1 MLESVL
7 DIPYW
12 FELLATVTASIG
24 GAMVATRARY
34 DIFGVIVITIIT
46 GLFGAIFRDVLL
58 QDYGI
63 YAFQQ
68 PSLIVACVITAL
80 VVFYFGQ
87 LVTYITRVVDVIDS
101 LSLGMWGVITVGK
114 ALSAGLSIVPAVM
127 LAAIASVGG
136 GIVRDAL
143 MGRPINA
150 FQPGSLYGTAA
161 VIGSTVFALMKTYA
175 ILPQYAPFIC
185 LALVAA
191 IRMSSLF
198 FGINTK
204 PSHDL
209 SMPLL
214 DAMSKPVEHLKHRD
228 D

>member
-1 MLESVL
+1 MLEVVL
-7 DIPYW
+7 NIPFW
-12 FELLATVTASIG
+12 LELLATVTSAVS
-24 GAMVATRARY
+24 GAMVASRARY
-34 DIFGVIVITIIT
+34 DIFGTVVITIIT
-46 GLFGAIFRDVLL
+46 GLFGAIFRDILL

-63 YAFQQ
+63 YAFQN
-68 PSLIVACVITAL
+68 PSLIIACVVTAL

-87 LVTYITRVVDVIDS
+87 LVTYLTRLVDLIDTFA
-101 LSLGMWGVITVGK
+101 LGMWGVITVGK

-143 MGRPINA
+143 MGRPITA

-161 VIGSTVFALMKTYA
+161 VVGSTVFALMKTYG
-175 ILPQYAPFIC
+175 ILEPYAPIIC
-185 LALVAA
+185 VALVTV
-191 IRMSSLF
+191 IRISSLA
-198 FGINTK
+198 FGISTK

-214 DAMSKPVEHLKHRD
+214 DAMSKPVDAILHHDE
-228 D
+228 

>member
-12 FELLATVTASIG
+12 FELMATVTAAVS

-68 PSLIVACVITAL
+68 PSLIVACVATAI

-87 LVTYITRVVDVIDS
+87 LITYITRAVDIVDT

-114 ALSAGLSIVPAVM
+114 ALSAGLSIVPAIM

-143 MGRPINA
+143 MGRPITA

-161 VIGSTVFALMKTYA
+161 VIGSTVFALMKVYG
-175 ILPQYAPFIC
+175 ILPHYAPIIC
-185 LALVAA
+185 VVLVAL
-191 IRMSSLF
+191 IRLSSLM

-214 DAMSKPVEHLKHRD
+214 DAMSKPVEHLKRHND
-228 D
+228 